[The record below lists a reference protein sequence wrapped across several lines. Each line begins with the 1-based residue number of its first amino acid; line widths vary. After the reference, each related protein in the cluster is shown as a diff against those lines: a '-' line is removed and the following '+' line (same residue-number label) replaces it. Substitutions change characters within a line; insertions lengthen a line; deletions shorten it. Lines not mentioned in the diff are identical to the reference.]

1 MSENTPP
8 RVTRQMLQ
16 VLAAMLERPSEEFYG
31 MELIGKT
38 GLKSGTLYPVLARL
52 ERTNWLTSNWE
63 TTDPK
68 AAGRPRRRFYRLTAE
83 GEPAARRELN
93 RARAELAPTPTPKT
107 LPGAA

>member
-1 MSENTPP
+1 MSSSTPP

-16 VLAAMLERPSEEFYG
+16 VLAAMLEDPSAELYG
-31 MELIGKT
+31 MELIEKT

-52 ERTNWLTSNWE
+52 ERAKWLTSNWE

-83 GEPAARRELN
+83 GEPAAHRELS
-93 RARAELAPTPTPKT
+93 RARAELAPAYGPKT
-107 LPGAA
+107 LPGAT